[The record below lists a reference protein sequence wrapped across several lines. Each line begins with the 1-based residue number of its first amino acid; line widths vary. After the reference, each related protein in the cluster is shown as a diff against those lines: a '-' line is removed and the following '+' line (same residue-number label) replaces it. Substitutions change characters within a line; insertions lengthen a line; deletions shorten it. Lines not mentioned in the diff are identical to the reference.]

1 MSCDHSESVTT
12 DAFSQ
17 LEVFRHN
24 CHSLG
29 VDSAEIGVLE
39 ERNKV
44 GLSCFLESQNS
55 LTLESD
61 FLFEL
66 SGDLTDQSLEG
77 KLSDKQIS
85 LNKSS
90 KEEKILNYK
99 SWA

>member
-1 MSCDHSESVTT
+1 VSCDHSESVTT

-17 LEVFRHN
+17 LEVLGHD

-39 ERNKV
+39 ERNEI
-44 GLSCFLESQNS
+44 GLGCFLESQDS

-77 KLSDKQIS
+77 QLSDKQIS

-90 KEEKILNYK
+90 GEIKRPNCK
-99 SWA
+99 S